1 MTDDRLMR
9 RRQPRLRRH
18 VALWT
23 MRRCVAAA
31 AVCAL
36 LMTACQRTP
45 DHVVTAGPID
55 PESPALAIPAAET
68 ARYAQPED
76 DLQLCSDIDFSQAV
90 RRSLPTDPYAAL
102 KGPAS
107 VRHGTREITVA
118 YVPQDATRANSLRI
132 VYTDGLARPAAYTV
146 PLVTSAFARP
156 WLLRPA
162 QILSIAA
169 TAERW
174 LVAMRVHARVQW
186 SQFLPGQFDPDA
198 VQARVLPRVQR
209 AERVRGLAFAGT
221 YDESDDETA
230 ESVRFECFA
239 SWAQMDVTPEELAL
253 AGISLDYESGD
264 IPPGLTYVSTYILT
278 ARWDEEPTRAGPSPY
293 VRGNCCDIQAFD
305 TGFVAFSL
313 GVWPWEVGR
322 SYACEVS
329 VSTCSPTLHLS
340 SDGLAWE
347 PVEVP
352 TRYFGTNPY
361 SGHNDFEVPI
371 WVCSV
376 ATTADGL
383 LVREAV
389 DLDNWEIYRHYEES
403 YDGLSLCGE
412 GTYWLVDEDLTNWRK
427 LLAPPAGFGEEA
439 DD

>member
-1 MTDDRLMR
+1 MNDGRLMR
-9 RRQPRLRRH
+9 RRQPRPRRH
-18 VALWT
+18 VAPWT
-23 MRRCVAAA
+23 MRRCVVAA

-36 LMTACQRTP
+36 FMTACQQTP
-45 DHVVTAGPID
+45 DHMVTAGPID
-55 PESPALAIPAAET
+55 PKSPAHATPTAET
-68 ARYAQPED
+68 ARYTQPGD

-90 RRSLPTDPYAAL
+90 RRSRPADLHGALTDPVSA
-102 KGPAS
+102 
-107 VRHGTREITVA
+107 RHGTREITVA
-118 YVPQDATRANSLRI
+118 YVPEDSTRANSLRI
-132 VYTDGLARPAAYTV
+132 VHTDGLERPAAHTV
-146 PLVTSAFARP
+146 PLVTSAFERP

-162 QILSIAA
+162 QVLSIAA

-174 LVAMRVHARVQW
+174 LLAMRVHAGVQW
-186 SQFLPGQFDPDA
+186 SQFLPGEFDPDA
-198 VQARVLPRVQR
+198 VRATVWPRGQG

-278 ARWDEEPTRAGPSPY
+278 ARWGEEPIRTGPSPY
-293 VRGNCCDIQAFD
+293 VRGNCCDIRAID
-305 TGFVAFSL
+305 SGFVAFSP

-340 SDGLAWE
+340 NDGLSWE

-361 SGHNDFEVPI
+361 SGHDDVEIPI

-376 ATTADGL
+376 ATASDGV

-403 YDGLSLCGE
+403 YDGFTPCTE
-412 GTYWLVDEDLTNWRK
+412 GTYWLADRDLTNWRK
-427 LLAPPAGFGEEA
+427 LLAPPPGYG
-439 DD
+439 